1 MCVTAA
7 AASVSA
13 PAAAAVTDTPAAA
26 PAPVRVT
33 SDRILITGDRVTV
46 HSDKTVSVVPAA
58 GREGMRFLSTSTPAG
73 RSVIPVDALPLLRS
87 GRLDPRLFA
96 LDPLTDATELPLL
109 VAYPK
114 SKSAQARTATGVAGT
129 RVTRELTKV
138 GMLAVRANA
147 AGRADL
153 WKSLTTGTDAARTLR
168 AGVDRV
174 WLDGKRRVN
183 LDRSVPQIGAPA
195 AWQAGL
201 DGTGVKVAVLDTGI
215 DATHPDFAG
224 QIAESQNFTDTA
236 STDDEVGHGT
246 HVASTI
252 AGTGAASGGRYKGV
266 APGAK
271 LVIGKVCGTE
281 YCEDSAILAGM
292 EWAASRA
299 PVINMSLG
307 GGDTPEIDPL
317 EAAVGELT
325 QQYGTLFVISAGN
338 AGGYQTLSSPAS
350 ADAALAV
357 AAVDRDDQLANFS
370 SRGPRVGDNF
380 LKPEISAPGVDIVAA
395 RAAHDRIG
403 GPAPVEGYS
412 SLSGTSMAAP
422 HVAGSAAILTQ
433 QHPDWTPQQRKTVL
447 MGAAKPTPGAEVE
460 GQGAGRVDVARA
472 ITQEVAVDEGTLG
485 FTGGQWPHGD
495 DQPETKTVTYRND
508 GAAAV
513 TLTLSL
519 DAPALFSLTGPST
532 LTVPAGG
539 TATTTVTSD
548 TSVESPETYRGGY
561 LTATGPGGL
570 RVVAPVGVY
579 VEPESYDVPVTVT
592 GRDGVPAESAYTVF
606 FDQETLRFF
615 EIGGAG
621 GTVRLPVGD
630 YGVYSFVDSS
640 DSSALLAQP
649 LLVVDDAD
657 PVRIDARKAGR
668 VRVTP
673 PRADAVNTML
683 AASAEWLSDEW
694 GVGAGTLGDEA
705 HALYTGQIAPAA
717 PLDIFT
723 ATIAASFA
731 RGSGRNS
738 PEIWDFAWF
747 RKGRMYTGLSK
758 TVRARDMATIKAQ
771 YNAEAPG
778 TEGAKANI
786 GTLDG
791 AGFWAVFTPF
801 DLPFRRTEHVNT
813 DGGQWQSQFYQSI
826 PAASPEDF
834 PTDVSWAQ
842 APPRTLRAGQTYRE
856 VWNKA
861 VFGPSVVGPQYPFD
875 YVVRFGDTVFAAI
888 RLFSEGSG
896 HAGGSVVTSAR
907 TALYRGDTLI
917 GENAAVW
924 GEFAVPP
931 EPATY
936 RLEATASRGAPHTL
950 STSVT
955 GSWTF
960 RSATVPGDDPAHDAA
975 QVPISTIRFDPALDD
990 HNRASGT
997 LRVPVHIDQQVPAA
1011 VRKVTVDV
1019 SYDDGATWKAV
1030 PVTGS
1035 GVHRAAVIRHPAGPG
1050 FVSLRAT
1057 AVTAAGTAEQSV
1069 IRAYSIG

>member
-1 MCVTAA
+1 MSVTAA
-7 AASVSA
+7 AAFVSA
-13 PAAAAVTDTPAAA
+13 PATAAVTGTPAPSRATA
-26 PAPVRVT
+26 
-33 SDRILITGDRVTV
+33 SRILITGDRVTV
-46 HSDKTVSVVPAA
+46 HGNGSVSVVPAA

-87 GRLDPRLFA
+87 GRLDARLFA
-96 LDPLTDATELPLL
+96 LDSLTDAAELPLL
-109 VAYPK
+109 VAYPR
-114 SKSAQARTATGVAGT
+114 SRAGQARAATAVAGT
-129 RVTRELTKV
+129 RVTRDLTRV
-138 GMLAVRANA
+138 GMLAVRANTS
-147 AGRADL
+147 GRAEL
-153 WKSLTTGTDAARTLR
+153 WRSLTTGAPTDRTLR
-168 AGVDRV
+168 AGVDRI
-174 WLDGKRRVN
+174 WLDGKRRIS
-183 LDRSVPQIGAPA
+183 LDHSVPQIGAPA
-195 AWQAGL
+195 AWQAGP

-224 QIAESQNFTDTA
+224 QIAESQNFTDAA
-236 STDDEVGHGT
+236 STDDTVGHGT

-281 YCEDSAILAGM
+281 FCDDSAILAGM

-357 AAVDRDDQLANFS
+357 AAVDRDDQLAGFS

-395 RAAHDRIG
+395 RAAHDQIG

-433 QHPDWTPQQRKTVL
+433 QHPDWTPKQRKTVL

-485 FTGGQWPHGD
+485 FTGGLWPHDD

-508 GAAAV
+508 GDAAV

-592 GRDGVPAESAYTVF
+592 GRDGAPAEGAYTVF

-621 GTVRLPVGD
+621 GTTRLPAGD
-630 YGVYSFVDSS
+630 YGVYSFIDSS
-640 DSSALLAQP
+640 DDSVLLAQP

-657 PVRIDARKAGR
+657 PVRIDARKAGQ

-673 PRADAVNTML
+673 PRAGAVNTML
-683 AASAEWLSDEW
+683 ATSAEWLSDEW
-694 GVGAGTLGDEA
+694 GVGAGTLGDET

-717 PLDIFT
+717 PLDIFN
-723 ATIAASFA
+723 ASIAASFA
-731 RGSGRNS
+731 ASAARNS

-747 RKGRMYTGLSK
+747 KKGRMFHGLTK
-758 TVRARDMATIKAQ
+758 TVTPRDQATIKAQ
-771 YNAEAPG
+771 YHQEAPG

-786 GTLDG
+786 GTLGG

-813 DGGQWQSQFYQSI
+813 DGGGQWRAVFYQSI
-826 PAASPEDF
+826 PAASPDDF
-834 PTDVSWAQ
+834 PTDVSWSQ
-842 APPRTLRAGQTYRE
+842 APPRTLRAGQTVRE
-856 VWNKA
+856 AWNKA
-861 VFGPSVVGPQYPFD
+861 VFAPSVVAPQYPFD
-875 YVVRFGDTVFAAI
+875 YVVRFGDTVYAGI
-888 RLFSEGSG
+888 PLFSEGAG
-896 HAGGSVVTSAR
+896 HPGWSVVTSAR

-917 GENAAVW
+917 GENADVW
-924 GEFAVPP
+924 GEFAVPA

-950 STSVT
+950 STSVS

-960 RSATVPGDDPAHDAA
+960 RSSSVPGEDPARL
-975 QVPISTIRFDPALDD
+975 PISAIRFDPALDSF
-990 HNRASGT
+990 NKAPAGRT
-997 LRVPVHIDQQVPAA
+997 LRVPVHIDQQVPSA

-1019 SYDDGATWKAV
+1019 SYDDGATWQAV

-1035 GVHRAAVIRHPAGPG
+1035 GAHRTAVIRHPGGSG
-1050 FVSLRAT
+1050 FVSLRST
-1057 AVTAAGTAEQSV
+1057 AVTAAGTATQSV